1 MRMMTDMR
9 IVYMGTPD
17 IAKTCLEK
25 ICESG
30 YNVVGVYTKPDTP
43 KNRGMKMAMSP
54 VKEYALSRDIP
65 VYQPVSFKDDA
76 VVSELKALQ
85 PDLVVVVAYGK
96 ILPQNVLD
104 IPEHGCVNMHASILP
119 ELRGAGPVQW
129 SILNHCK
136 ETGVTAMYMS
146 AGMDEGDMIE
156 IRRTP
161 IEPAETGAELMD
173 RLAAIAAQL
182 ACDTIESI
190 KEGTVTHCAQCHEK
204 ATYAPMLTKELCP
217 IDWKQSFVHI
227 NDQVRGLIP
236 WPVATT
242 ELQGKK
248 FKIFKVEDTGR
259 TTDAVPGK
267 PLALTKK
274 GLEIAC
280 GDGKVALIT
289 QLQAEGGKRMAA
301 ADYFRG
307 HPIEIE
313 T

>member
-1 MRMMTDMR
+1 MKSNMR

-17 IAKTCLEK
+17 IAKTCLQAL
-25 ICESG
+25 CEGG
-30 YNVVGVYTKPDTP
+30 YDVVGVYTKPDTP
-43 KNRGMKMAMSP
+43 KNRGMKMTMSP
-54 VKEYALSRDIP
+54 VKEYALSREIP
-65 VYQPVSFKDDA
+65 VYQPLTFKDEA
-76 VVSELKALQ
+76 VVEELKALA
-85 PDLVVVVAYGK
+85 PDLIVVVAYGK
-96 ILPQNVLD
+96 LLPQNVLD
-104 IPEHGCVNMHASILP
+104 LPEHGCVNMHASILP

-156 IRRTP
+156 VRRTP
-161 IEPAETGAELMD
+161 IDPAETGAELMD
-173 RLAAIAAQL
+173 RLAVIAAKL
-182 ACDTIESI
+182 ACDTVDSI
-190 KEGTVTHCAQCHEK
+190 ANGTVTRCMLSK
-204 ATYAPMLTKELCP
+204 ALCP
-217 IDWKQSFVHI
+217 IDWTQSFEYI

-242 ELQGKK
+242 CIQGKN
-248 FKIFKVEDTGR
+248 FKIFKVEDAGR
-259 TTDAVPGK
+259 ETDAPGGK
-267 PLALTKK
+267 LLALTKK

-280 GDGKVALIT
+280 GDGKVARIT

-313 T
+313 